1 MPTIRILWIT
11 PGFAPD
17 ESDLNCIPPLQFL
30 SRALINQGVD
40 LQILSL
46 NFPHSHKLYHWH
58 GIPVHP
64 FGSIKTRWLRWLAWL
79 SVLKVAGSLHR
90 TVKFDAIHSF
100 WLGPC
105 WLLGRFLQKKWK
117 VPHWTTLMGQ
127 DVLKTNRYL
136 HFLSRKE
143 AANLVA
149 VSEFQNDCLLQSVGY
164 SAGKCIPWG
173 LARED
178 MPSSYP
184 DHRSLD
190 ILGCA
195 SLIPLKD
202 WELWLDVIVKLVQWN
217 PSLKAEIIGEGPE
230 RKNLE
235 KQIQKYGLQSQV
247 CLLGA
252 LPRPAVLEKM
262 RNTKV
267 FLHTSSFES
276 YGYVLAEA
284 TACGC
289 HVLSTP
295 VGIARDLASC
305 GNTAEAL
312 FNHAVRLL
320 VLPPPSEPVYV
331 KEMSEV
337 AADYLDL
344 YASRLKTN

>member
-1 MPTIRILWIT
+1 MPTFHILWIT

-30 SRALINQGVD
+30 ARALINQGVD
-40 LQILSL
+40 LQILAL
-46 NFPHSHKLYHWH
+46 NFPHSDKLYHWH

-64 FGSIKTRWLRWLAWL
+64 FASKQNRWLSWLAWL
-79 SVLKVAGSLHR
+79 RVLKVAGSLHR
-90 TVKFDAIHSF
+90 TAKFDVIHSF

-105 WLLGRFLQKKWK
+105 RLLGRYLQKKWM

-136 HFLSRKE
+136 HLLSKKE
-143 AANLVA
+143 AANLIA
-149 VSEFQNDCLLQSVGY
+149 VSEFQNECLVQSVGFA
-164 SAGKCIPWG
+164 AGKCIPWG
-173 LARED
+173 LTRED
-178 MPSSYP
+178 MPASYP
-184 DHRSLD
+184 DQRPLD
-190 ILGCA
+190 VLGCG

-202 WELWLDVIVKLVQWN
+202 WNLWLELIAMLVRWN
-217 PSLKAEIIGEGPE
+217 PGLKAEIIGEGPE
-230 RKNLE
+230 RINIE
-235 KQIQKYGLQSQV
+235 KQIEKYRLSSHVVLTGV
-247 CLLGA
+247 

-262 RNTKV
+262 RTAKV
-267 FLHTSSFES
+267 FLHTSSYES
-276 YGYVLAEA
+276 FGYVLAEA
-284 TACGC
+284 AGNGC
-289 HVLSTP
+289 HVVSTP

-312 FNHAVRLL
+312 FNHVVRLL

-337 AADYLDL
+337 AVDYLDL